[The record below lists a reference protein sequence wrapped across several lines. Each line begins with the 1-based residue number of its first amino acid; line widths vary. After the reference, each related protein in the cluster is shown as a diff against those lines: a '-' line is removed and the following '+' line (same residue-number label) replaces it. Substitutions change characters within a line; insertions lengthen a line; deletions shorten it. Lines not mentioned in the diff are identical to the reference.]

1 MSADALEAAL
11 RAAGI
16 AGTVTAEGVVAVL
29 RVAPDDRVLLDAA
42 RRRAAITLASEH
54 GFRSLALEVAD

>member
-16 AGTVTAEGVVAVL
+16 AGTVTADGVVAVL
-29 RVAPDDRVLLDAA
+29 RVAPDDRVLEDAA
-42 RRRAAITLASEH
+42 RRRAAIALASEH